1 MNRRHYFAPG
11 VIEGVR
17 RPGVLR
23 RLWRKARRHARR
35 ALALLGV
42 RYL

>member
-23 RLWRKARRHARR
+23 RLWRKARR

-42 RYL
+42 HYL